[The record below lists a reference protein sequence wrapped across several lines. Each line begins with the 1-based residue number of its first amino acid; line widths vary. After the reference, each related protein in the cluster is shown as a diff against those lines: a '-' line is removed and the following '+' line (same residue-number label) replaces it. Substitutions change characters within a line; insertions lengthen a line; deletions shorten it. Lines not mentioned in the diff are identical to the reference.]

1 MKRILFLSLFLACF
15 LYSKSDLLTDI
26 VDGKF
31 RPKTPASF
39 HSMNDGEHFSQLI
52 DTRLIVKYNFKTGN
66 AVDTILNI
74 SKIENSPINY
84 ILGYSFSNDE
94 SKILIQTK
102 ATYRYR
108 RTFTSKYY
116 VYNVDTK
123 KIISLSEYGEQEVP
137 IFSPNGKWVAFA
149 RQNNIYLKDIQHNT
163 EKAVTTDGLFN
174 KVINGTPDW
183 VYEEE
188 FGLTRY
194 FSFSPDSKSLSF
206 LRFDES
212 KVPLFS
218 MMRYLN
224 ENDPDKLEIYP
235 TVETFKYPKPG
246 QNNSLVSVHIYQI
259 NEGTTLNVKLP
270 KFDEE
275 FYIPRLDWTNNTD
288 KLAVYVLNRHQNK
301 LDMFFADRNS
311 GETTLVWND
320 TDKYYVDYENI
331 DNIYFFSD
339 NQKFIYVSEK
349 DGFAHAY
356 LYQIATKKSQQL
368 TQGAW
373 DITKVYGF
381 DEKSQILYYQSA
393 ETSPLQRNIYSIH
406 LKGKK
411 LCLTN
416 KIGTHDA
423 VFSSTFT
430 YFADN
435 FSSMTTPNI
444 VTLRNNQGK
453 EIRELINNQSLLEQ
467 FNKLPLPKK
476 EFFTFTTSEGITL
489 NGWILKPQQINES
502 EKYPLLMVQYS
513 GPNSQQVLDSWKID
527 WEYYLSQ
534 QGYAVACI
542 DGRGTGARGSEFR
555 KCTYKKLGVLE
566 TKDQVEA
573 AKYLATL
580 PFIDKSRIGIW
591 GWSYGGFMV
600 LNAMSTDENIFK
612 AGISVAPVTDWR
624 LYNSAYTERFMRTP
638 QENKEGYDAGSPLE
652 KVDKLKGNLLIVHG
666 TADDNVH
673 LQNTMVYIN
682 KLTDADKQVQ
692 LYTYTDKNHSIL
704 GRTTREHLYKKK
716 FEFLE
721 KNLK

>member
-1 MKRILFLSLFLACF
+1 
-15 LYSKSDLLTDI
+15 
-26 VDGKF
+26 
-31 RPKTPASF
+31 
-39 HSMNDGEHFSQLI
+39 
-52 DTRLIVKYNFKTGN
+52 
-66 AVDTILNI
+66 
-74 SKIENSPINY
+74 
-84 ILGYSFSNDE
+84 
-94 SKILIQTK
+94 
-102 ATYRYR
+102 
-108 RTFTSKYY
+108 
-116 VYNVDTK
+116 
-123 KIISLSEYGEQEVP
+123 
-137 IFSPNGKWVAFA
+137 
-149 RQNNIYLKDIQHNT
+149 
-163 EKAVTTDGLFN
+163 
-174 KVINGTPDW
+174 
-183 VYEEE
+183 
-188 FGLTRY
+188 
-194 FSFSPDSKSLSF
+194 
-206 LRFDES
+206 
-212 KVPLFS
+212 
-218 MMRYLN
+218 
-224 ENDPDKLEIYP
+224 
-235 TVETFKYPKPG
+235 
-246 QNNSLVSVHIYQI
+246 
-259 NEGTTLNVKLP
+259 
-270 KFDEE
+270 
-275 FYIPRLDWTNNTD
+275 
-288 KLAVYVLNRHQNK
+288 
-301 LDMFFADRNS
+301 
-311 GETTLVWND
+311 
-320 TDKYYVDYENI
+320 
-331 DNIYFFSD
+331 
-339 NQKFIYVSEK
+339 
-349 DGFAHAY
+349 
-356 LYQIATKKSQQL
+356 
-368 TQGAW
+368 
-373 DITKVYGF
+373 
-381 DEKSQILYYQSA
+381 
-393 ETSPLQRNIYSIH
+393 
-406 LKGKK
+406 
-411 LCLTN
+411 
-416 KIGTHDA
+416 
-423 VFSSTFT
+423 
-430 YFADN
+430 
-435 FSSMTTPNI
+435 MTTPNI

-453 EIRELINNQSLLEQ
+453 EIRELINNQSLSEQ

-534 QGYAVACI
+534 QGYVIACI